1 MESRGGLLLRFE
13 GGAEASMLGFVPAAV
28 ATRVAAL
35 GAVVAVPGVPPPV
48 LGIALAEGAVVTVL
62 RLGERDAAPVSA
74 ELDEGW
80 PVPGA
85 RRAVICRVGAVD
97 LALTGG
103 AVVHAGVFDAA
114 PEGEGILWRGQMV
127 PVLDVGA
134 MYQQA
139 ESALWAGRAQS
150 GRPRAGS
157 SQSAEVEAA
166 PLDALEDDGR
176 PAWLPGILGDDE
188 AGRGTR

>member
-1 MESRGGLLLRFE
+1 MASRGGLLLRFE

-35 GAVVAVPGVPPPV
+35 GALVPVPGAPPPV

-62 RLGERDAAPVSA
+62 RLGERDAAPASM

-80 PVPGA
+80 PTPGA

-103 AVVHAGVFDAA
+103 VVVHAGVFDAA

-127 PVLDVGA
+127 PVLDVGIL
-134 MYQQA
+134 YQQA
-139 ESALWAGRAQS
+139 ESAIWAARAQS
-150 GRPRAGS
+150 GRPRAPS
-157 SQSAEVEAA
+157 LRPREVTPASPDE
-166 PLDALEDDGR
+166 LEDDGR
-176 PAWLPGILGDDE
+176 PAWLPGMVNDDE
-188 AGRGTR
+188 ASRGTR